1 MDINKKEPKRVD
13 KPWGY
18 ELIYAANNLYVGK
31 ILFVKSGE
39 ALSLQYHEQKDETM
53 FIQSGSVEFVTVEEG
68 TGQHTTLVLKD
79 GDAIHIPPGMRH
91 RITAL
96 RDTTVLE
103 VSSPYLDD
111 IVRLEDRYGR
121 V

>member
-1 MDINKKEPKRVD
+1 MIPKSFANRVD

-18 ELIYAANNLYVGK
+18 EIIYAASSLYVGK
-31 ILFVKSGE
+31 ILFVRRGE
-39 ALSLQYHEQKDETM
+39 ALSLQYHEKKDETM
-53 FIQSGSVEFVTVEEG
+53 YLQQGSVEFVTVEET
-68 TGQHTTLVLKD
+68 TGQHQTIVLKE
-79 GDAIHIPPGMRH
+79 GDVVHVPPGMRH

-96 RDTTVLE
+96 RDATILE
-103 VSSPYLDD
+103 VSTPHLDD